1 MRKLGSFFF
10 LLILAAGVW
19 IGARW
24 IAGRGTV
31 KATILFNSAAGLRS
45 GDPVIENKVAVG
57 KVTRIDRVD
66 DRDAV
71 TVRLDAGHRRAI
83 VSDSLFTIEEHTL
96 LVTNAF
102 AVGAPVEN
110 GAMLQAKE
118 DKVSR
123 WLAKNGPKVEPLVE
137 SLKQKADNGVESVRS
152 TSNDQAQKLKDK
164 VGGWVDKTKT
174 QIK

>member
-1 MRKLGSFFF
+1 MRKLGSLLF
-10 LLILAAGVW
+10 LIVLAAGIWV
-19 IGARW
+19 GARW
-24 IAGRGTV
+24 IAGRGTA

-45 GDPVIENKVAVG
+45 GDPVIENKVVAG
-57 KVTRIDRVD
+57 RVTRIDRVD

-83 VSDSLFTIEEHTL
+83 VSDSLFTIEDHKL

-110 GAMLQAKE
+110 GAILQAKE

-152 TSNDQAQKLKDK
+152 SSNEEAQKLKDK
-164 VGGWVDKTKT
+164 VDGWVDKTKSK
-174 QIK
+174 IR